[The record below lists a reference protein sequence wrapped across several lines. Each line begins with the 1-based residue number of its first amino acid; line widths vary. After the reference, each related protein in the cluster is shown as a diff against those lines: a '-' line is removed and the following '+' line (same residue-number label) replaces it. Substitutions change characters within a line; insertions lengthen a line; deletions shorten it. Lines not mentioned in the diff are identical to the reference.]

1 MSAIRDRTDREHA
14 VPTPADF
21 SRFPPRR
28 LLTAFALVGCFL
40 LCACGVTTVRAGA
53 WIAGILAGEGL
64 ARTEDNRAVPA
75 AWSPSSATLTVAVSP
90 MMAETLSERAGS
102 FNNLRLRTP
111 DGERMQVELITRS
124 SSAIVAESLR
134 QPGFQAVVPDSSLWL
149 ELIDMHWT
157 RLFPLESGSIPAN
170 RVGQITLFAVSPV
183 VIAARLDAA
192 QQLGWPHQ
200 SIGWKDVHAR
210 AAAPSR
216 EFRWG
221 HPSPENASG
230 VAATLSKFYAGAGT
244 TRALTAEIA
253 TRPDVIDYVRR
264 AERSALILG
273 AGGGA
278 RAELT
283 QEEAR
288 LHGGE
293 GERTGLLDAFVTQE
307 QSVIAWNRASDRGL
321 SWLSG
326 EGNAGRIFSEG
337 QLVAIYPKE
346 GTLWADFPFALLELD
361 GRTGPAVTRN
371 QRSAYLA
378 FTRFLL
384 SKDSQ
389 YALLEQGFRPV
400 DLTIELLAEP
410 SPFAETGTVDPLSP
424 QTLLPLPPQPVLE
437 VVLDVW
443 RLSMRP
449 ANVMLV
455 VDSSESMQ
463 GSKLARAKT
472 ALQGFVD
479 QIQGDRDRIGLVE
492 FGSGVKQ
499 YGALQ
504 WLDAEGR
511 GHILRL
517 IENMQAGGST
527 RLIDAVWAA
536 HNELKDLADSDAIYA
551 IVVLTDGRDNDS
563 EHRLRELQRDIQRA
577 HNPVSI
583 HTVAF
588 GRDADA
594 GLLEDLARIGNGRFY
609 RADETTIEE
618 IYRRIATLIQM
629 TE

>member
-1 MSAIRDRTDREHA
+1 MSEIRDRTDREHA

-28 LLTAFALVGCFL
+28 LLTAFALVGSFL

-90 MMAETLSERAGS
+90 TMAETLSERAGS

-111 DGERMQVELITRS
+111 DGEMMQVELVTRS

-157 RLFPLESGSIPAN
+157 RLFPLESGSILAN
-170 RVGQITLFAVSPV
+170 RVGQTTLFAVSPV

-221 HPSPENASG
+221 HPSPESASG
-230 VAATLSKFYAGAGT
+230 IAATLSKFYAGAGT

-253 TRPDVIDYVRR
+253 TRPDVIDYVRQ

-273 AGGGA
+273 ARGGA

-307 QSVIAWNRASDRGL
+307 QSVIAWNRSSDRGL

-371 QRSAYLA
+371 QRSAYRA

-389 YALLEQGFRPV
+389 YALLEEGFRPV
-400 DLTIELLAEP
+400 DLTIEMLAEP

-437 VVLDVW
+437 IVLDVW

-449 ANVMLV
+449 VNVMLV

-511 GHILRL
+511 GHMLRL

-536 HNELKDLADSDAIYA
+536 HSELKDLADSDATYA

-618 IYRRIATLIQM
+618 IYRRIATLIQI

>member
-1 MSAIRDRTDREHA
+1 MSEIRDRTDREHA

-28 LLTAFALVGCFL
+28 LLTAFALVGSFL
-40 LCACGVTTVRAGA
+40 LCACGMTTVRAGA
-53 WIAGILAGEGL
+53 WIAGILAGEGS

-111 DGERMQVELITRS
+111 DGERMQVELVTRS
-124 SSAIVAESLR
+124 SRAIVAESLR
-134 QPGFQAVVPDSSLWL
+134 QPGYQAVVPDSSLWL
-149 ELIDMHWT
+149 ELIDMHWAK
-157 RLFPLESGSIPAN
+157 LFPMESGPIPAN
-170 RVGQITLFAVSPV
+170 RVGQTTLFAVSPV
-183 VIAARLDAA
+183 VIAARLDSA
-192 QQLGWPHQ
+192 QQLGWPHE

-221 HPSPENASG
+221 HPSPESASG

-264 AERSALILG
+264 AERSVLVFDADG
-273 AGGGA
+273 RA

-283 QEEAR
+283 QGEAR
-288 LHGGE
+288 QHGE
-293 GERTGLLDAFVTQE
+293 VGERTGLLDAFVTQE
-307 QSVIAWNRASDRGL
+307 QSVIAWNRSSDRGL

-337 QLVAIYPKE
+337 QLVAIYPRE

-371 QRSAYLA
+371 QRSAYRA

-389 YALLEQGFRPV
+389 YALLEEGFRPV
-400 DLTIELLAEP
+400 DLTIDLLAES

-455 VDSSESMQ
+455 VDSSESMK
-463 GSKLARAKT
+463 GSKLARVKT
-472 ALQGFVD
+472 ALRGFVD

-511 GHILRL
+511 GHMLHL
-517 IENMQAGGST
+517 IDNMQAGGST

-536 HNELKDLADSDAIYA
+536 HSELKDLADSEATYA

-563 EHRLRELQRDIQRA
+563 VHRLRELQRDIQRA

>member
-1 MSAIRDRTDREHA
+1 MSEIRDRTDREHA

-28 LLTAFALVGCFL
+28 LLTAFALVGSFL
-40 LCACGVTTVRAGA
+40 LCACGMTTVRAGA
-53 WIAGILAGEGL
+53 WIAGILAGEGS
-64 ARTEDNRAVPA
+64 ARTEDSRAVPA

-90 MMAETLSERAGS
+90 AMAETLTERAAS
-102 FNNLRLRTP
+102 FNGLRLRTP
-111 DGERMQVELITRS
+111 DGELMQVELVTRS
-124 SSAIVAESLR
+124 SRAIVAESLR
-134 QPGFQAVVPDSSLWL
+134 QPGYQAVVPDSSLWL
-149 ELIDMHWT
+149 ELIDMHWAK
-157 RLFPLESGSIPAN
+157 LFPVESSTIPAN
-170 RVGQITLFAVSPV
+170 RVGQTTLFAVSPV

-200 SIGWKDVHAR
+200 SIGWKDLHAR

-221 HPSPENASG
+221 HPSPESASG
-230 VAATLSKFYAGAGT
+230 IAATLSKFYAGAGT
-244 TRALTAEIA
+244 TRALTAEVA

-264 AERSALILG
+264 AERSSLVLG
-273 AGGGA
+273 ADGRA
-278 RAELT
+278 RAELS

-288 LHGGE
+288 LHGEE

-307 QSVIAWNRASDRGL
+307 QSVIAWNRSSDRGL

-337 QLVAIYPKE
+337 QLVAIYPEE

-371 QRSAYLA
+371 QRSAYRA

-389 YALLEQGFRPV
+389 YALLEEGFRPV
-400 DLTIELLAEP
+400 DLTIELLAEH

-424 QTLLPLPPQPVLE
+424 QTLMPMPPQPVLE
-437 VVLDVW
+437 IVLDVW

-449 ANVMLV
+449 VNVMLV
-455 VDSSESMQ
+455 VDSSESMK

-511 GHILRL
+511 GHMLRL

-527 RLIDAVWAA
+527 RLIDAVWGA
-536 HNELKDLADSDAIYA
+536 HSELKDLADSDATNA

-594 GLLEDLARIGNGRFY
+594 GLLENLARIGNGRFN

>member
-1 MSAIRDRTDREHA
+1 MTAIRDRTDREHA

-28 LLTAFALVGCFL
+28 LLTAFALVGSFL

-90 MMAETLSERAGS
+90 TMVETLTERAGS
-102 FNNLRLRTP
+102 FNGLRLRTP
-111 DGERMQVELITRS
+111 DGEMMQVELVTRS

-149 ELIDMHWT
+149 ELIDMHWAK
-157 RLFPLESGSIPAN
+157 LFPMESGTIPAN
-170 RVGQITLFAVSPV
+170 RVGRTTLFAVSPV

-210 AAAPSR
+210 ATAPSR

-221 HPSPENASG
+221 HPSPESASG
-230 VAATLSKFYAGAGT
+230 IAATLSKFYAGAGT

-253 TRPDVIDYVRR
+253 TQPDVIDYVRQ

-273 AGGGA
+273 ARGGA

-307 QSVIAWNRASDRGL
+307 QSVIAWNRSSDRGL

-371 QRSAYLA
+371 QRSAYRA

-389 YALLEQGFRPV
+389 YALLEEGFRPV
-400 DLTIELLAEP
+400 DLTIELLVEP

-437 VVLDVW
+437 IVLDVW

-449 ANVMLV
+449 VNVMLV
-455 VDSSESMQ
+455 VDSSESMK

-511 GHILRL
+511 GHMLRL

-536 HNELKDLADSDAIYA
+536 HSELKDLADSDATYA

>member
-1 MSAIRDRTDREHA
+1 MSAIRDRTDRKHA

-28 LLTAFALVGCFL
+28 LLIAFALVGSFL

-53 WIAGILAGEGL
+53 WIAGILAGEGS

-111 DGERMQVELITRS
+111 DGEMMQVELVTRS
-124 SSAIVAESLR
+124 SRSIVAKSLR

-149 ELIDMHWT
+149 ELIDMHWA
-157 RLFPLESGSIPAN
+157 RLFPVESGTIPAN
-170 RVGQITLFAVSPV
+170 RVGQTTLFAVSPV

-192 QQLGWPHQ
+192 HQLGWPHQ

-230 VAATLSKFYAGAGT
+230 IAATLSKFYAGAGT

-264 AERSALILG
+264 EERSALVLG
-273 AGGGA
+273 ADGRA
-278 RAELT
+278 RAELS

-288 LHGGE
+288 LHGE
-293 GERTGLLDAFVTQE
+293 DGERTGLLDAFVTQE
-307 QSVIAWNRASDRGL
+307 QSVIAWNRSTDLGL
-321 SWLSG
+321 SWLFG

-337 QLVAIYPKE
+337 QLVAIYPRE

-371 QRSAYLA
+371 QRSAYRA

-389 YALLEQGFRPV
+389 YALLEEGFRPV
-400 DLTIELLAEP
+400 DLTIDLLAES

-449 ANVMLV
+449 VNVMLV
-455 VDSSESMQ
+455 VDSSESMK

-472 ALQGFVD
+472 ALRGFVD

-511 GHILRL
+511 GHMLRL

-536 HNELKDLADSDAIYA
+536 HSELKDLADSDATYA

-577 HNPVSI
+577 DSPVSI

-588 GRDADA
+588 GRDSDA

>member
-1 MSAIRDRTDREHA
+1 MSEIRDRTDREHA

-28 LLTAFALVGCFL
+28 LLTAFALVGSFL

-53 WIAGILAGEGL
+53 WIAGILAGEGS

-111 DGERMQVELITRS
+111 DGERMQVELVTRS
-124 SSAIVAESLR
+124 SRAIVAESLR
-134 QPGFQAVVPDSSLWL
+134 QPGYQAVVPDSSLWL
-149 ELIDMHWT
+149 ELIDMYWAK
-157 RLFPLESGSIPAN
+157 LFPLESGPIPAN
-170 RVGQITLFAVSPV
+170 RVGQTTLFAVSPV

-221 HPSPENASG
+221 HPSPESASG

-244 TRALTAEIA
+244 TRALTAEVA

-264 AERSALILG
+264 AERSSLVLG
-273 AGGGA
+273 ADGRA
-278 RAELT
+278 RAELS

-288 LHGGE
+288 LHGEE

-307 QSVIAWNRASDRGL
+307 QSVIAWNRSSDRGL

-326 EGNAGRIFSEG
+326 EGNAGRISSEG
-337 QLVAIYPKE
+337 QLVAIYPEE

-371 QRSAYLA
+371 QRSAYRA

-389 YALLEQGFRPV
+389 YALLEEGFRPV
-400 DLTIELLAEP
+400 DLTIELLAEH

-424 QTLLPLPPQPVLE
+424 QTLMPMPPQPVLE
-437 VVLDVW
+437 IVLDVW

-449 ANVMLV
+449 VNVMLV
-455 VDSSESMQ
+455 VDSSESMK

-479 QIQGDRDRIGLVE
+479 QIQGNRDRIGLVE

-511 GHILRL
+511 GHMLRL
-517 IENMQAGGST
+517 IENMQVGGST

-536 HNELKDLADSDAIYA
+536 HSELKDLADSDATNA

-577 HNPVSI
+577 HNHVSI

-594 GLLEDLARIGNGRFY
+594 GLLENLARIGNGRFY

>member
-1 MSAIRDRTDREHA
+1 MSEIRDRTDREHA

-53 WIAGILAGEGL
+53 WIAGILAGEGS

-75 AWSPSSATLTVAVSP
+75 AWSPRSATLTVAVSP
-90 MMAETLSERAGS
+90 TMAETLSERAGS

-111 DGERMQVELITRS
+111 DGEMMQVELVTRS
-124 SSAIVAESLR
+124 SRAIVAESLR
-134 QPGFQAVVPDSSLWL
+134 QPGYQAVVPDSSLWL
-149 ELIDMHWT
+149 ELIDMHWAK
-157 RLFPLESGSIPAN
+157 LFPMESGPIPAN
-170 RVGQITLFAVSPV
+170 RVGQTTLFAVSPV

-200 SIGWKDVHAR
+200 SIGWKDLHAR

-221 HPSPENASG
+221 HPSPESASG
-230 VAATLSKFYAGAGT
+230 IAATLSKFYAGAGT

-264 AERSALILG
+264 AERSSLVLG
-273 AGGGA
+273 ADGRA
-278 RAELT
+278 RAELS

-288 LHGGE
+288 LHGEE

-307 QSVIAWNRASDRGL
+307 QSVIAWNRSSDRGL

-326 EGNAGRIFSEG
+326 EGNAGRISSEG

-371 QRSAYLA
+371 QHSAYRA

-389 YALLEQGFRPV
+389 YALLEEGFRPV

-410 SPFAETGTVDPLSP
+410 SPFAENGTVDPLSP

-437 VVLDVW
+437 IVLDVW

-449 ANVMLV
+449 VNVMLV
-455 VDSSESMQ
+455 VDSSESMK

-511 GHILRL
+511 DHMLRL

-527 RLIDAVWAA
+527 GLIDAVWGA
-536 HNELKDLADSDAIYA
+536 HSELKDLADSDATNA

-577 HNPVSI
+577 DNHVSI

>member
-1 MSAIRDRTDREHA
+1 MSEIRDRTDREHA

-28 LLTAFALVGCFL
+28 VLTAFALVGCFL

-53 WIAGILAGEGL
+53 WIAGILAGEGS
-64 ARTEDNRAVPA
+64 ARTEDSRAVPA

-90 MMAETLSERAGS
+90 AMAETLTERAAS
-102 FNNLRLRTP
+102 FNGLRLRTP
-111 DGERMQVELITRS
+111 DGEMMQVELVTRS
-124 SSAIVAESLR
+124 SRAIVAESLR
-134 QPGFQAVVPDSSLWL
+134 QPGYQAVVPDSSLWL
-149 ELIDMHWT
+149 ELIDMHWAK
-157 RLFPLESGSIPAN
+157 LFPMESGPIPAN
-170 RVGQITLFAVSPV
+170 RVGQTTLFAVSPV

-221 HPSPENASG
+221 HPSPESASG
-230 VAATLSKFYAGAGT
+230 IAATLSKFYAGAGT
-244 TRALTAEIA
+244 TRALTAEVA

-264 AERSALILG
+264 AERSSLVLG
-273 AGGGA
+273 ADGRA
-278 RAELT
+278 RAELS

-288 LHGGE
+288 LHGEE
-293 GERTGLLDAFVTQE
+293 GERTGLLDAFVTKE
-307 QSVIAWNRASDRGL
+307 QSVIAWNRSSDRGL

-326 EGNAGRIFSEG
+326 EGNAGRISSEG
-337 QLVAIYPKE
+337 QLVAIYPEE

-371 QRSAYLA
+371 QHSAYRA

-389 YALLEQGFRPV
+389 YALLEEGFRPV

-437 VVLDVW
+437 IVLDVW

-449 ANVMLV
+449 VNVMLV
-455 VDSSESMQ
+455 VDSSESMK

-511 GHILRL
+511 GHMLNL

-536 HNELKDLADSDAIYA
+536 HSELKDLADSDATYA